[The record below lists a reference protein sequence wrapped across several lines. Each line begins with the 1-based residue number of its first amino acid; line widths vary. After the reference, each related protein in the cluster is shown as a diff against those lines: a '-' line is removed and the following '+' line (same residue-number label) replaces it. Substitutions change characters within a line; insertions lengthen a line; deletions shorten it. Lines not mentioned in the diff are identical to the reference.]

1 MLMILLS
8 LGKVEDVGTSKVG
21 SKKASLSIHETGI
34 EGFKASD
41 PRIGTLEKRIRG
53 EDVAG
58 IMAWRV
64 GGARFLCR

>member
-1 MLMILLS
+1 LS
-8 LGKVEDVGTSKVG
+8 SGEVEDVFSSEVG
-21 SKKASLSIHETGI
+21 SKKASLSIHETI
-34 EGFKASD
+34 CEGFEASD
-41 PRIGTLEKRIRG
+41 PTIGTLEERIRS